1 MKILQRFGSFKV
13 ASSPAY
19 GERVE
24 DSVDSTERE
33 GLIPD
38 SETNPRQESRA
49 KSLIHHYGIWHL
61 AFVASQSITVAV
73 LIICIMIA
81 DQGPSEITCARK
93 LSPYSPALETGDVEY
108 EEFTDQNHLMQ
119 PSPYRGNPTPEI
131 EEAWIRLWRLP
142 TIHFPEEHMVAL
154 NKSPPASYV
163 HVADEYG
170 GGMLG
175 FLDVFHQLHCLNMI
189 RQYTYRDVY
198 DYSNVTA
205 FRASDE
211 LVRGHVDHCI
221 ETVRRA
227 IMCTSDVT
235 PMVFNRDSSRA
246 SGGKSDFNIKR
257 KCRNFSKIQDWAIK
271 NRGYPDKPA

>member
-93 LSPYSPALETGDVEY
+93 LSPYCEVQLPKGNWWAMYRVTDLAAAPALETGDVEY

-131 EEAWIRLWRLP
+131 EEAWIRLWRCKYHAGAERLP
-142 TIHFPEEHMVAL
+142 
-154 NKSPPASYV
+154 S
-163 HVADEYG
+163 
-170 GGMLG
+170 
-175 FLDVFHQLHCLNMI
+175 
-189 RQYTYRDVY
+189 
-198 DYSNVTA
+198 
-205 FRASDE
+205 
-211 LVRGHVDHCI
+211 
-221 ETVRRA
+221 
-227 IMCTSDVT
+227 
-235 PMVFNRDSSRA
+235 
-246 SGGKSDFNIKR
+246 
-257 KCRNFSKIQDWAIK
+257 
-271 NRGYPDKPA
+271 

>member
-1 MKILQRFGSFKV
+1 
-13 ASSPAY
+13 
-19 GERVE
+19 
-24 DSVDSTERE
+24 
-33 GLIPD
+33 
-38 SETNPRQESRA
+38 
-49 KSLIHHYGIWHL
+49 
-61 AFVASQSITVAV
+61 
-73 LIICIMIA
+73 
-81 DQGPSEITCARK
+81 
-93 LSPYSPALETGDVEY
+93 
-108 EEFTDQNHLMQ
+108 
-119 PSPYRGNPTPEI
+119 
-131 EEAWIRLWRLP
+131 
-142 TIHFPEEHMVAL
+142 
-154 NKSPPASYV
+154 
-163 HVADEYG
+163 
-170 GGMLG
+170 
-175 FLDVFHQLHCLNMI
+175 MI